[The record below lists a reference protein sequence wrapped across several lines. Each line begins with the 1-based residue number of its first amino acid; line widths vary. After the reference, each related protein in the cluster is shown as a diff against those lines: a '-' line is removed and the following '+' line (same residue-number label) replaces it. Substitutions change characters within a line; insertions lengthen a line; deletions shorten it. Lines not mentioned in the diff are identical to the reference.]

1 MRLRTLPR
9 TTPSPSRGHRERLE
23 PGNGRT
29 NRCARDELSP
39 RLDADGITYD
49 AHELD
54 EVLIRLEDV
63 GRVVRVH
70 PQLLVLSGD
79 HHFDS
84 TDVLAAD
91 VCAVI
96 KRRGDRFESDEELV
110 QWLET
115 DRVPFTPGSLS
126 TALHQLTSIGRI
138 KRNVADQWNSEQPL
152 PGMYVEPRIRSA

>member
-1 MRLRTLPR
+1 MSGASSASTRSSWCSVGIITL
-9 TTPSPSRGHRERLE
+9 TPPML
-23 PGNGRT
+23 
-29 NRCARDELSP
+29 
-39 RLDADGITYD
+39 
-49 AHELD
+49 
-54 EVLIRLEDV
+54 
-63 GRVVRVH
+63 
-70 PQLLVLSGD
+70 
-79 HHFDS
+79 
-84 TDVLAAD
+84 LAAD